1 MEKKPL
7 IIAGPCSAESYD
19 QLLKTTEALVDLGIK
34 TIRAGVWKPR
44 TRPNSFEGIGK
55 RALEWI
61 EKIKSRHNVDFTIEV
76 ASAQHV
82 EDALK
87 HNIRNLWIGARTTVN
102 PFTVQ
107 EIADALKGEKVN
119 VNVKN
124 PVNPDLALWIGSIE
138 RVLNANVGEVGAIHR
153 GFSSFRKSSYRNEPV
168 WQIPI
173 DLKRHFPNIQLLCD
187 PSHIGGNRDMIFDI
201 SQKALDLGYD
211 GLMIETHINPD
222 EALSDSKQQITPT
235 QLKKILNDMVV
246 RENTSDD
253 QQFKSKLE
261 GLREKIDSIDHDLI
275 ETLAARMEIIKLI
288 GEYKRDNNVTIF
300 QLERWK
306 EIIKTRPE
314 WARSLNLGKE
324 YIEEIYKVIHE
335 ESLKTQTK
343 ILNTEKSKIA

>member
-1 MEKKPL
+1 MDKKPI
-7 IIAGPCSAESYD
+7 IIAGPCSAESYE
-19 QLLKTTEALVDLGIK
+19 QLLKTTEALVELGVNA
-34 TIRAGVWKPR
+34 IRAGIWKPR

-55 RALEWI
+55 KALEWAQ
-61 EKIKSRHNVDFTIEV
+61 KISNIYNVDFTVEV

-82 EDALK
+82 EAALK

-119 VNVKN
+119 VNIKN

-138 RVLNANVGEVGAIHR
+138 RILNANVGKVGAIHR
-153 GFSSFRKSSYRNEPV
+153 GFSSFRKSSYRNEPL

-173 DLKRHFPNIQLLCD
+173 DLKRHFPEMMLLCD

-222 EALSDSKQQITPT
+222 EALSDSKQQITPA
-235 QLKKILNDMVV
+235 QLKTILNSLIV

-253 QQFKSKLE
+253 QQFKNKLE
-261 GLREKIDSIDHDLI
+261 ELREKIDSIDHDLI
-275 ETLAARMEIIKLI
+275 ETLSARMQIIKMI
-288 GEYKRDNNVTIF
+288 GEYKRENNVTIF
-300 QLERWK
+300 QLERWQ

-314 WARSLNLGKE
+314 WARSLELSKE
-324 YIEEIYKVIHE
+324 YIEELYKLIHE